1 MFVLHVG
8 IEVKPDHEQA
18 MESDF
23 LGPFTAA
30 ISAQEGFV
38 AVALLRPNEV
48 GDYLLSISFESRS
61 FQQEWVTTELHS
73 EVWSMME
80 RHFARHTLSSYTAV

>member
-8 IEVKPDHEQA
+8 IEVKPGQERA
-18 MESDF
+18 MEKDF
-23 LGPFTAA
+23 LGPFSAA

-48 GDYLLSISFESRS
+48 GDYLLSISFEKRS
-61 FQQEWVTTELHS
+61 LQQKWVATALHG
-73 EVWSMME
+73 EVWPMME
-80 RHFARHTLSSYTAV
+80 RYFVRHTLSSYTAV